1 MMYEAIALDVWGNA
15 KDGFEVNQSFHTG
28 NHYDVPDWANDR
40 VKILTCLKLQG
51 CISSFKNMEVDDS
64 HENVIYINNGK
75 NGKPL
80 LELWRVNE

>member
-1 MMYEAIALDVWGNA
+1 MKYEAIALDVWGNA

-28 NHYDVPDWANDR
+28 NFYDVPDWADNR

-51 CISSFKNMEVDDS
+51 CISSFSNMEIDQSNEDA
-64 HENVIYINNGK
+64 IYINDKN

-80 LELWRVNE
+80 LELRRVTE